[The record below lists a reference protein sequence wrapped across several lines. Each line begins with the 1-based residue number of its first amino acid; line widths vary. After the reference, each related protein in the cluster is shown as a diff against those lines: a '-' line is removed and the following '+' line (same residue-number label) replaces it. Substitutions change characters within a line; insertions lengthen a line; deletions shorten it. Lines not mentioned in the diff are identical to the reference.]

1 MEENNNLTNT
11 TPQTEGKTVFCHK
24 CGTECLDTDTFCKG
38 CGTRLKSVEQDDNDD
53 TVRCPN
59 CGSANVQFVTYQ
71 ASSNFDK
78 GDACCGYL
86 LCGPIGLLFGAKD
99 KTEAK
104 TVRKCKKCEH
114 EF

>member
-1 MEENNNLTNT
+1 MEEEKKTSKNNEENNLK
-11 TPQTEGKTVFCHK
+11 EYVFCHK
-24 CGTECLDTDTFCKG
+24 CGTKNLKSHLYCES
-38 CGTRLKSVEQDDNDD
+38 CGTQLHSSDCLEDV
-53 TVRCPN
+53 VRCPK
-59 CGSANVQFVTYQ
+59 CGSSNVEFVTYQ

-104 TVRKCKKCEH
+104 TVRKCKKCGH